1 MFLRNNLCLKRIIN
15 PFRGLKDHLI
25 CQSTTT
31 LNGDTREA
39 ACQVYS
45 QNAWEAMTEGSGGER
60 PWIEYGYYPD
70 FVAYWLAIWACCLF
84 AEQHTVNLNIELN
97 YCILHI
103 IVK

>member
-1 MFLRNNLCLKRIIN
+1 
-15 PFRGLKDHLI
+15 
-25 CQSTTT
+25 

-70 FVAYWLAIWACCLF
+70 FVVHWLALWACYLF
-84 AEQHTVNLNIELN
+84 AEQHTVNLNVEIN
-97 YCILHI
+97 ICILNVTNAWMLEI
-103 IVK
+103 IILITTICFNYR